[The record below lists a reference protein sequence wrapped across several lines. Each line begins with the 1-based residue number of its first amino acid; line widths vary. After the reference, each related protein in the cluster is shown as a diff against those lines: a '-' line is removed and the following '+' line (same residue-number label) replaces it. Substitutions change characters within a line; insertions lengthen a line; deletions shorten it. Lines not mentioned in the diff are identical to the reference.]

1 MGQERGLKLPSI
13 LSDNMILQRGKNID
27 IWGWSES
34 GSKIKVEFAGQKK
47 STKADKNGRWTIV
60 LEPEPFSCMNR
71 DMLIYS
77 EKENKKIQLKNIL
90 VGDVWICSGQSNME
104 WPLNLS
110 ANGQEEIRNA
120 NYPNIRL
127 FSVPLKAKLKPDE
140 DLVSCWN
147 SCSPDTVEK
156 FSAVG
161 YFFGREIHIKTGIP
175 IGLINS
181 SWGGTIAEAWTS
193 RDALISDKDF
203 KKVVEEYEDELFNP
217 DTHKKILE
225 QQREWREKYDIKD
238 LKNQGEFDGWHNL
251 KLNDFGWGN
260 MFLPGNWQ
268 SAGHNYSG
276 IFWFR
281 KEIRIPQDWQGKD
294 LTLNLGPMDKSDITY
309 FNGVKIGSIT
319 MEQCLDAWRTPRTY
333 TIPGKL
339 VNVNPGKNVI
349 SVRIFSNIYQGG
361 FIGVPSQMKIFPV
374 DNENSA
380 MPLAGIWKYRIE
392 ANFGFIPPPPAGGSR
407 GEGNPNSPYI
417 LFDNMIKPLSRY
429 KICGAIWYQGESNVD
444 KAKQYQTLF
453 PLLIKSWRKTWK
465 QGNFPFL
472 YVQLANFMARK
483 NEPYDSFWAEL
494 REAQTMIL
502 SVTNTGMA
510 VTIDIG
516 EAEDIHPHNKQDVGV
531 RLSLP
536 ALVMIYG
543 FKSLVYSGPVYKSML
558 IEKNKI
564 RIKFDHI
571 AGGLIIHGET
581 LQGFSI
587 SGKDKNFV
595 WADAHIE
602 GNDII
607 VSSPKISKPVAV
619 RYAWADNPEC
629 NLYNSSGLPASPF
642 RTDNW

>member
-1 MGQERGLKLPSI
+1 MGKY
-13 LSDNMILQRGKNID
+13 
-27 IWGWSES
+27 
-34 GSKIKVEFAGQKK
+34 V
-47 STKADKNGRWTIV
+47 
-60 LEPEPFSCMNR
+60 
-71 DMLIYS
+71 
-77 EKENKKIQLKNIL
+77 
-90 VGDVWICSGQSNME
+90 
-104 WPLNLS
+104 
-110 ANGQEEIRNA
+110 
-120 NYPNIRL
+120 
-127 FSVPLKAKLKPDE
+127 
-140 DLVSCWN
+140 
-147 SCSPDTVEK
+147 
-156 FSAVG
+156 
-161 YFFGREIHIKTGIP
+161 
-175 IGLINS
+175 S

-225 QQREWREKYDIKD
+225 QQKEWREKYDIKD
-238 LKNQGEFDGWHNL
+238 LKNQGEINGWHNL
-251 KLNDFGWGN
+251 DLDDSGWGN

-281 KEIRIPQDWQGKD
+281 KEIRIPQDWKGKD
-294 LTLNLGPMDKSDITY
+294 LILSLGPTDKSDVTY
-309 FNGVKIGSIT
+309 FNGIKIGSIT
-319 MEQCLDAWRTPRTY
+319 MEQRLDAWCTPRIY
-333 TIPGKL
+333 TIPEKL
-339 VNVNPGKNVI
+339 VNPGKNVI
-349 SVRIFSNIYQGG
+349 SVRVFSNIYQGG
-361 FIGVPSQMKIFPV
+361 FIGIPSQMKIFPI
-374 DNENSA
+374 DNENLA

-392 ANFGFIPPPPAGGSR
+392 ANFGFIPPQPTGIPR

-429 KICGAIWYQGESNVD
+429 KICGVIWYQGESNAE
-444 KAKQYQTLF
+444 KAKQYQALF

-472 YVQLANFMARK
+472 YVQIANFMARK
-483 NEPYDSFWAEL
+483 KEPSDSYWAEL
-494 REAQTMIL
+494 REAQTMTL
-502 SVTNTGMA
+502 SIPNTGMA

-516 EAEDIHPHNKQDVGV
+516 EADNIHPHNKQDVGV
-531 RLSLP
+531 RLSLI
-536 ALVMIYG
+536 ALAKIYNC
-543 FKSLVYSGPVYKSML
+543 KNLVYSGPVYKSML

-564 RIKFDHI
+564 RIKFDHT

-602 GNDII
+602 GNDVI

-642 RTDNW
+642 RTDNWEVKRELFRP